1 MGKIIQSGSTAS
13 PITRLFYIHDP
24 MCSWCYAFSRSGDA
38 LQAELPEDI
47 AIVYL
52 AGGLA
57 PDSIEPMALSM
68 RHTIQQI
75 WQRIE
80 QTVPGVSFNYD
91 FWSRNTPI
99 RSTYL
104 ACRAV
109 LAARKQ
115 HMEPEMVRAIHRP
128 YYQKALNP
136 SLPET
141 LQECAQEIGLDVAVF
156 GRDLIS
162 PEIEDGLQH
171 EIGQSQQLDAYS
183 FPSLRLVHNN
193 AIFLIPIDYR
203 KHQTM
208 RDEINCIIREATLI
222 KSAPDQGLF
231 DTWAK

>member
-1 MGKIIQSGSTAS
+1 MAKIIQSGSTTS

-24 MCSWCYAFSRSGDA
+24 MCSWCYAFSRSWAA
-38 LQAELPEDI
+38 LQAELPENI
-47 AIVYL
+47 AIIYL

-57 PDSIEPMALSM
+57 PDTTEPMPLSM

-99 RSTYL
+99 RSTYP

-115 HMEPEMVRAIHRP
+115 RAESEPEMVQAIQRA

-141 LQECAQEIGLDVAVF
+141 LQGCAREIGLDVAVF
-156 GRDLIS
+156 DRDLIS
-162 PEIEDGLQH
+162 PEIDDALQH
-171 EIGQSQQLDAYS
+171 EIRQARQLDVYS
-183 FPSLRLVHNN
+183 YPSLRLVHNN
-193 AIFLIPIDYR
+193 AVFSIPIDYLSHR
-203 KHQTM
+203 TM
-208 RDEINCIIREATLI
+208 RDEINRVVREATM
-222 KSAPDQGLF
+222 
-231 DTWAK
+231 T

>member
-1 MGKIIQSGSTAS
+1 MGTIIQSGSTTP
-13 PITRLFYIHDP
+13 PIIRLFYIHDP
-24 MCSWCYAFSRSGDA
+24 MCSWCYAFNRSWAA

-47 AIVYL
+47 AIIYL

-57 PDSIEPMALSM
+57 PDTTEPMSLSM

-75 WQRIE
+75 WQQIE
-80 QTVPGVSFNYD
+80 QAVPGVSFNYD

-99 RSTYL
+99 RSTYP

-115 HMEPEMVRAIHRP
+115 HTELEAEMIQAIQKA

-141 LQECAQEIGLDVAVF
+141 LQGCAQEIGLDGAVF

-162 PEIEDGLQH
+162 PEIDDGLQH
-171 EIGQSQQLDAYS
+171 EIRQSRQLGVSTY
-183 FPSLRLVHNN
+183 PSLRLVHNN
-193 AIFLIPIDYR
+193 AIFPIPVDYLNHR
-203 KHQTM
+203 TM
-208 RDEINCIIREATLI
+208 RDEINRIVRGATLTQ
-222 KSAPDQGLF
+222 SASG
-231 DTWAK
+231 

>member
-1 MGKIIQSGSTAS
+1 MIQSGSTTS

-24 MCSWCYAFSRSGDA
+24 MCSWCYAFSRSWAA
-38 LQAELPEDI
+38 LQAELPESI
-47 AIVYL
+47 AIIYL

-57 PDSIEPMALSM
+57 PDTTEPMPLSM

-91 FWSRNTPI
+91 FWSHNTPI
-99 RSTYL
+99 RSTYP

-115 HMEPEMVRAIHRP
+115 RAESEPEMVRAIQRA

-141 LQECAQEIGLDVAVF
+141 LQGCAREIGLDVAVF
-156 GRDLIS
+156 DRDLIS
-162 PEIEDGLQH
+162 LEIDDALQH
-171 EIGQSQQLDAYS
+171 EIRQARQLDVYS
-183 FPSLRLVHNN
+183 YPSLRLVHNN
-193 AIFLIPIDYR
+193 AVFSIPIDYLNHR
-203 KHQTM
+203 TM
-208 RDEINCIIREATLI
+208 RDEINRIVRKATM
-222 KSAPDQGLF
+222 
-231 DTWAK
+231 T